1 MYLTSTKSRK
11 AIAIVTLALGAFAT
25 PAVGDSVADCYETII
40 HQCADAME
48 DANYLERFSL
58 GLMCTGM
65 LAGCGFE
72 AI

>member
-1 MYLTSTKSRK
+1 MYLTTSRTRK
-11 AIAIVTLALGAFAT
+11 AIAVFTLAMGAFAT
-25 PAVGDSVADCYETII
+25 PVVGDSVSECYDKVI
-40 HQCADAME
+40 QKCADAME

-58 GLMCTGM
+58 GLVCTGM